1 MEFALAGPVFV
12 ISWIIVTCIAYIIN
26 QIFFFKSNFF
36 LHNILVSWFYAIT
49 ITLSPTYSPILC
61 PPRWSLPLL
70 GCVMWG
76 LMSSVIDLSVSQ
88 SARWLQLLSL
98 TVCVT
103 SDWVTPACWSCRL
116 QAVDK
121 RVELLTGRFRRDRQ
135 QDGAE
140 LSWLTGLHWTGSFLS
155 AVRRLRNT
163 GRPESLQGTEEAE
176 LISPVPSVIVKW
188 ERGERRVSIC
198 YNELQYVPCLSH
210 PDETDVRIK
219 WEQSGDS
226 SGDWETGDD
235 RRVGGS
241 EVVTQ
246 LRSSS
251 RGKQRVTIHFNT
263 TDDCLIFVTRD
274 DRPSPPLI

>member
-1 MEFALAGPVFV
+1 MEFALAGPVIV

-140 LSWLTGLHWTGSFLS
+140 LTDWTALNWFLPLRCEKTEKHWPTWVSPGYRGGRAHLS
-155 AVRRLRNT
+155 SAKCYREVRERRE
-163 GRPESLQGTEEAE
+163 ESL
-176 LISPVPSVIVKW
+176 
-188 ERGERRVSIC
+188 
-198 YNELQYVPCLSH
+198 NMLQ
-210 PDETDVRIK
+210 
-219 WEQSGDS
+219 W
-226 SGDWETGDD
+226 
-235 RRVGGS
+235 
-241 EVVTQ
+241 
-246 LRSSS
+246 
-251 RGKQRVTIHFNT
+251 VTI
-263 TDDCLIFVTRD
+263 CSMFV
-274 DRPSPPLI
+274 SPRWDWREN